1 MHRWRTRRQDS
12 KAAEARP
19 GLVAAS
25 KASLVADADQSARDQ
40 SKPTKERPTRTDAG
54 YARQQMEL
62 EELIERAEAERER
75 QEAARERDEARR
87 WRAAV
92 DRKLEALANLTCINT
107 APSMDQLLALQQQV
121 TAMHEMLGALIVVDG
136 REPVYTHRRASLSPQ
151 RARKATTRLE
161 SVECRVHGTE
171 QGLFKGR
178 QVSGVDA
185 SLTYML
191 ASSETPNG
199 DPSSF
204 SRLASSEASAYTT
217 PSRREVARAG
227 AGEHDG
233 SQTDCRHRSSPQTV
247 IGHRAKSLP
256 PFPLDRVDGASKAGT
271 GARRRSPSRAMARAT
286 LARLQGK
293 ISELEL
299 QKFDL
304 HSRKGGDHREAD
316 GE

>member
-12 KAAEARP
+12 KAAESRA

-25 KASLVADADQSARDQ
+25 KASLVADTDQSAARDK
-40 SKPTKERPTRTDAG
+40 SKPTKESPTRADAD

-62 EELIERAEAERER
+62 EEQIERAEAERER

-92 DRKLEALANLTCINT
+92 DRKLEALANLTCVNT

-121 TAMHEMLGALIVVDG
+121 TAMHEMLGSLIVVNG
-136 REPVYTHRRASLSPQ
+136 KEPVYTHRRVSLSPQ

-191 ASSETPNG
+191 ASETPNG
-199 DPSSF
+199 DPTSF

-217 PSRREVARAG
+217 PLRRDVAGAG

-233 SQTDCRHRSSPQTV
+233 SQTDRRHRSTPQTV
-247 IGHRAKSLP
+247 IGNRAKSLP
-256 PFPLDRVDGASKAGT
+256 PLPLDRVDRASKAGT

-304 HSRKGGDHREAD
+304 GIARRTGKK
-316 GE
+316 